1 MKARYGIKALV
12 FLARTDG
19 LRPVAAQSIAKAER
33 IPPKYLEGILRA
45 LRQAGYV
52 ASVRGQF
59 GGYALQRP
67 AGEVVLG
74 DVIRALSGPL
84 APVPCLSKTAYER
97 CGECVDE
104 ATCAVRMLLQDV
116 HAATLRIVD
125 GTTLADLAARGRDD
139 QP

>member
-1 MKARYGIKALV
+1 
-12 FLARTDG
+12 
-19 LRPVAAQSIAKAER
+19 
-33 IPPKYLEGILRA
+33 
-45 LRQAGYV
+45 
-52 ASVRGQF
+52 
-59 GGYALQRP
+59 
-67 AGEVVLG
+67 LG